1 MRPLG
6 RLVILERRAIVD
18 RSTTETYPVDW
29 LETGWTEPH
38 VGGLERTIETKTITL
53 PRRGSSGGVWWSHC
67 VSIRDGYLARKKA
80 LRWQGWTPAP
90 HHSSPTMGQPTGP
103 G

>member
-38 VGGLERTIETKTITL
+38 VGGLERTIEKNHHL
-53 PRRGSSGGVWWSHC
+53 AKARVVWRGLV
-67 VSIRDGYLARKKA
+67 VS
-80 LRWQGWTPAP
+80 LRQY
-90 HHSSPTMGQPTGP
+90 SR
-103 G
+103 